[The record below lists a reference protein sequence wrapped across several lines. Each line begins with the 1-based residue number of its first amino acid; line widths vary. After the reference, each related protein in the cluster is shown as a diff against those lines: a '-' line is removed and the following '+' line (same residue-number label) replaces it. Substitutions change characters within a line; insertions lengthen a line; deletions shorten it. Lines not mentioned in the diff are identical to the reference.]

1 MNKEQI
7 NNFLFNDILPAFNF
21 SKEQREK
28 NVSSNEDEKGKENE
42 EHN

>member
-21 SKEQREK
+21 SKEQYEK
-28 NVSSNEDEKGKENE
+28 NTFCKKEEKGKEDE